1 MAKSI
6 ANLSIQLSLNARG
19 VVNGVKVTTG
29 AFDKLEKEAKQT
41 SAALLRMERVTIS
54 IDTLIGCFA
63 KNILATGAAF
73 AAATISIAGM
83 TRA

>member
-41 SAALLRMERVTIS
+41 SAALLRMERVTKS
-54 IDTLIGCFA
+54 IDTRIGRSQPRPSALPGCR
-63 KNILATGAAF
+63 G
-73 AAATISIAGM
+73 
-83 TRA
+83 R